1 MTSRNYDVILTVAS
15 AAAFKAGNNIIGSTS
30 RTSGMIAA
38 VDYAAN
44 KIKVKLN
51 NLQQEFSSTEG
62 VHSNTIMVTGNA
74 NGSLNTLSLPFQAN
88 TMSGNVQT
96 ATSTISAQAPSTFI
110 AEKNAFTQNPVVRL
124 YSIYYPGDWYPPNAA
139 GNPTGAG
146 AGYAWPNDFPIRLA
160 EIVGDTADDVS
171 YNVTYA
177 NTSFLTFPI
186 NLSGLEQGADGKI
199 NELSLTV
206 FNADNIISALVED
219 PYLLG
224 RANSNS
230 VSAIVN
236 GELVGGI
243 DPQTVIGSPTYLQS
257 VVDYYGKANASFDK
271 TRADATGSGWTR
283 LKADTRDLLGASI
296 EIKTT
301 FANFLDTWPEYSKVS
316 AVSANTLTMLNS
328 LPYRVG
334 DILIDK
340 VAGHCNATIQAINA
354 DNIIVNRKL
363 VDSKSIIAQTS
374 VINNMTAPTSTNT
387 YIHNTGNSVFQYS
400 GTDYSPS
407 SLSFVRTKSLAEE
420 TILTGIFMTT
430 DGTNLYTVGSATD
443 NVRRYTLSVPYNI
456 STTTYVSNLYV
467 GALEGTPFGI
477 ALDPSGSNLYVVG
490 TSADRVFKYTLS
502 TPLDITTGVIN
513 SNLNVGTSVTG
524 EGTPVSLYFK
534 PDGSSLYLLG
544 SSTRK
549 IFQFNM
555 STGWDITTATLA
567 GNTYIGGYDLTPRG
581 VSFKSDGSNVL
592 IGGQATDQIYSIP
605 LDTAWNITT
614 ANTQASSIAVPLY
627 ILNPQADTASYM
639 VDTYKIDQLEGLSES
654 VATFGLVSWL
664 QYFKI
669 VTPKR
674 KYYKNTCQWEYKGPE
689 CQYPGFGALAIP
701 GTNLL
706 SNTNPIAANNM
717 AMIITPDATLNKTND
732 VCAKSLAACTV
743 RNNYQHFGGFPAVG
757 RTVPQM

>member
-1 MTSRNYDVILTVAS
+1 
-15 AAAFKAGNNIIGSTS
+15 
-30 RTSGMIAA
+30 
-38 VDYAAN
+38 
-44 KIKVKLN
+44 
-51 NLQQEFSSTEG
+51 
-62 VHSNTIMVTGNA
+62 
-74 NGSLNTLSLPFQAN
+74 
-88 TMSGNVQT
+88 
-96 ATSTISAQAPSTFI
+96 
-110 AEKNAFTQNPVVRL
+110 
-124 YSIYYPGDWYPPNAA
+124 
-139 GNPTGAG
+139 
-146 AGYAWPNDFPIRLA
+146 
-160 EIVGDTADDVS
+160 
-171 YNVTYA
+171 
-177 NTSFLTFPI
+177 
-186 NLSGLEQGADGKI
+186 
-199 NELSLTV
+199 
-206 FNADNIISALVED
+206 
-219 PYLLG
+219 
-224 RANSNS
+224 
-230 VSAIVN
+230 
-236 GELVGGI
+236 
-243 DPQTVIGSPTYLQS
+243 
-257 VVDYYGKANASFDK
+257 
-271 TRADATGSGWTR
+271 
-283 LKADTRDLLGASI
+283 
-296 EIKTT
+296 
-301 FANFLDTWPEYSKVS
+301 
-316 AVSANTLTMLNS
+316 
-328 LPYRVG
+328 
-334 DILIDK
+334 
-340 VAGHCNATIQAINA
+340 
-354 DNIIVNRKL
+354 
-363 VDSKSIIAQTS
+363 
-374 VINNMTAPTSTNT
+374 
-387 YIHNTGNSVFQYS
+387 
-400 GTDYSPS
+400 
-407 SLSFVRTKSLAEE
+407 VRTKSLAEE

-490 TSADRVFKYTLS
+490 TSADRIFKYTLS
-502 TPLDITTGVIN
+502 TPFDITTGVIN
-513 SNLNVGTSVTG
+513 SNLNVGAAVTG
-524 EGTPVSLYFK
+524 EGAPVSLYFK

-544 SSTRK
+544 SSTCK

-581 VSFKSDGSNVL
+581 VSFKSNGSNVL

-605 LDTAWNITT
+605 LDTAWDITT
-614 ANTQASSIAVPLY
+614 ANTQVSEVGVPLY

-717 AMIITPDATLNKTND
+717 AMIITADATLNKTND